1 MPYNESGVGRS
12 LPLAKSEVRTVS
24 VDGIVSSEIVVP
36 ENAQETAD
44 VLAEAADFGR
54 AVTPVGG
61 GTALNL
67 GNPPERVDYVLS
79 TERLAGIIDY
89 EPTDLVL
96 SVGAGARFGDVQAVL
111 AEHGQRLP
119 LDPPGGSDA
128 TIGGLI
134 ATSRWGPLRYSAGT
148 LRDLLIGISVAHP
161 SGTVSKAGGMVV
173 KNVSGYDMPR
183 LYLGSLGTLGIV
195 VSANFKVLPRPRTEA
210 TVIATYDEPEQAF
223 STASVLRTGREPIAA
238 LEVAFLDGAWR
249 LAVRIEGRD
258 ETVTA
263 VAGRIGALAGGDAT
277 RIEGPESASWWAS
290 YVAQQQVAYDEQ
302 AALVR
307 CGVRPKETA
316 SLATRMT
323 AALSEL
329 GIATPYL
336 AASLGLGAVLVRLD
350 IGSQGSPA
358 VLVDVQNI
366 LLSLADTVTI
376 MAAPPSWKQGIDV
389 WGRLPEGFD
398 VMRSL
403 REQFDPKRT
412 INPGR
417 FAGFL

>member
-12 LPLAKSEVRTVS
+12 LPLAKSGVRAVS
-24 VDGIVSSEIVVP
+24 IDGVVASDVVVP
-36 ENAQETAD
+36 GDAQETAA
-44 VLAEAADFGR
+44 VLAEAAARGR
-54 AVTPVGG
+54 AVAPVGG

-67 GNPPERVDYVLS
+67 GNPPERLDLLLS

-119 LDPPGGSDA
+119 LDPPGGADA

-134 ATSRWGPLRYSAGT
+134 ATGRWGPLRYGAGT
-148 LRDLLIGISVAHP
+148 LRDLLIGIAVAHP

-183 LYLGSLGTLGIV
+183 LYLGSLGTLGVV
-195 VSANFKVLPRPRTEA
+195 VSANFKVLPRPRAEA
-210 TVIATYDEPEQAF
+210 TVIAAYDEPTPAF
-223 STASVLRTGREPIAA
+223 AAASELRNSREPIAA
-238 LEVAFLDGAWR
+238 LEVAFLEGMWR
-249 LAVRIEGRD
+249 LATRIEGRD

-263 VAGRIGALAGGDAT
+263 VAGRIGAMAAGDVT
-277 RIEGPESASWWAS
+277 RIDGPESAHWWAA
-290 YVAQQQVAYDEQ
+290 YVARQQIAADEH
-302 AALVR
+302 AVLAR
-307 CGVRPKETA
+307 CGVRPKQTA
-316 SLATRMT
+316 VLATSML
-323 AALSEL
+323 AGLNGV

-336 AASLGLGAVLVRLD
+336 AVSPGLGTVVARLD
-350 IGSQGSPA
+350 LGPEGSPG
-358 VLVDVQNI
+358 
-366 LLSLADTVTI
+366 SLADAQGILLGLAETATI
-376 MAAPPSWKQGIDV
+376 LASPPTWKHGIDV
-389 WGRLPEGFD
+389 WGRLPAGFD
-398 VMRSL
+398 VMRTL
-403 REQFDPKRT
+403 REQFDPERT